1 MILLTKVSDPTQRE
15 WYAVQAVQNGWPRD
29 TLGAQIKGQLHQR
42 QGRLSLTFLET
53 YPTPTPRSAGGLRR
67 NPNGSAWLLRG
78 FTVVLVYT
86 PRGLNYRI
94 ISMRKATPYEEAAL
108 YKYLGY

>member
-1 MILLTKVSDPTQRE
+1 MKLEWDEAKRAENLEKHGLDFADAMVVLLSDGLEFEDQRE
-15 WYAVQAVQNGWPRD
+15 DYD
-29 TLGAQIKGQLHQR
+29 
-42 QGRLSLTFLET
+42 ET
-53 YPTPTPRSAGGLRR
+53 RMVVHGF
-67 NPNGSAWLLRG
+67 LRG